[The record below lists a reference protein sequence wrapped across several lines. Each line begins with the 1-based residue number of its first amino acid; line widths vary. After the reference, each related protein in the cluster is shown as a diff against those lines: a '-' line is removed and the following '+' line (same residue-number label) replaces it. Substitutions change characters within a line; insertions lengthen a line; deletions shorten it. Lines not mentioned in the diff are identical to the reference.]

1 MSTNN
6 TNNVGIH
13 CKVACNDQYR
23 RFLFMGTEF
32 NSLNEQVKNLLN
44 LGDEEFVLKYKDNEG
59 DLITISTNEE
69 LAFAISFS
77 DGSLLRLTA
86 TVPLD
91 TQQFDVTC
99 EFQHPGHFRGK
110 IPREFG
116 HGHGFGH
123 GHPGAGPWR
132 GRGGRRGGRCP
143 YERTGCEGGRF
154 KGGKNCDRLQAKLA
168 RMTFKRDVIQ
178 TQLNEIPAEQAS
190 SPDQQQRLTIM
201 RSKLERLQSK
211 IHWIES
217 QKTGSEDVANKME
230 EVSPSENVNQKHAKW
245 QSHEERHKR
254 KCDRSERRIH
264 KKGKDNISEEEKA
277 EINFLNEKIAA
288 LKEPA
293 REIKKTIKTKK
304 QAWRDA
310 NEVDGQLIGR
320 EIDDLKSQLW
330 EVKKQIRPL
339 RWRIDQIYH
348 N

>member
-1 MSTNN
+1 MSNINNNKTNA
-6 TNNVGIH
+6 GIH

-23 RFLFMGTEF
+23 RFLFTGTEF

-44 LGDEEFVLKYKDNEG
+44 LDGKEFVLKYKDNEG

-69 LAFAISFS
+69 LSFAISFS

-86 TVPLD
+86 SVPLE

-116 HGHGFGH
+116 HGGPGH
-123 GHPGAGPWR
+123 GLWR
-132 GRGGRRGGRCP
+132 GRGRRGGRCP
-143 YERTGCEGGRF
+143 YERTPGCEGGRF
-154 KGGKNCDRLQAKLA
+154 KGKNCDRIQAKLA
-168 RMTFKRDVIQ
+168 RLTFKRDVLQ
-178 TQLNEIPAEQAS
+178 TQLNEIPLGSAT
-190 SPDQQQRLTIM
+190 SPDQQHRLAAM
-201 RSKLERLQSK
+201 RSKLEQLQSK

-217 QKTGSEDVANKME
+217 QKPGTEDVANKMDE
-230 EVSPSENVNQKHAKW
+230 GSSSEKGCHQRHGRW
-245 QSHEERHKR
+245 HEEKHKR
-254 KCDRSERRIH
+254 KGERKN
-264 KKGKDNISEEEKA
+264 KKVKENISEEEKA

-293 REIKKTIKTKK
+293 REIKKAIKTKK
-304 QAWRDA
+304 QAWREA
-310 NEVDGQLIGR
+310 NEVDGQKIGS
-320 EIDDLKSQLW
+320 EIDDLKAQLW

-348 N
+348 NN